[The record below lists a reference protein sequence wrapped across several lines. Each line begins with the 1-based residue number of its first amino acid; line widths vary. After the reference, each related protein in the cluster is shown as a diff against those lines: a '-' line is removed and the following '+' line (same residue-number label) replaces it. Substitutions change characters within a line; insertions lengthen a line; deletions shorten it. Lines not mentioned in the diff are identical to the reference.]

1 MIIKYLI
8 IGLKILFNFLLIL
21 ISFFLKKDYYLLL
34 LLYKNVNI
42 NLIIVYIKLFFLII
56 YIILYIL
63 YIINKSFNVILKYNK
78 TNVIFFFFTFYMLI

>member
-8 IGLKILFNFLLIL
+8 IGLKTLFNFLLIL